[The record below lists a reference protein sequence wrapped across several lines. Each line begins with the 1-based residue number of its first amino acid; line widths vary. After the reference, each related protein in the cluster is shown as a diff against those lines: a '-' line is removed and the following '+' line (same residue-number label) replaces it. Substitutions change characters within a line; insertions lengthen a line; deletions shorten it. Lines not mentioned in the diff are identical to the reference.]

1 MFTHIVADGVF
12 FSFLHHVSPC
22 SCSCA
27 SPHTNSVLQV
37 ALRPAALPKDAPSN
51 FKGRLVS
58 LECLSSLLQQLRE
71 LRVLPAT

>member
-1 MFTHIVADGVF
+1 MESSSAFFTMYRPAPVHAHCPTPTA
-12 FSFLHHVSPC
+12 L
-22 SCSCA
+22 
-27 SPHTNSVLQV
+27 LQV

-58 LECLSSLLQQLRE
+58 LECLSSLLPQLRE